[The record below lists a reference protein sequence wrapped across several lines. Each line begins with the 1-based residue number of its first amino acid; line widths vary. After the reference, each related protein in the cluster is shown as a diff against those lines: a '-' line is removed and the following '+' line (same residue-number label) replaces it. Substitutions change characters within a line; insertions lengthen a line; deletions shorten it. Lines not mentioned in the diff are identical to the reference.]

1 MHTISRD
8 TPTRRSTPFVS
19 CEGDVFDVHT
29 IGDGTVS
36 GTFYK
41 ATDVAN
47 LVGVTGAKV
56 VKATVEDEMCFR
68 FGSDATDPV
77 YISLDGLVQYMFNS
91 RKARK
96 GPYAKWML
104 DILHP
109 FMQRDDVAIIELAKE
124 SLSKTIPSEVAV
136 CFEMGIYLI
145 LVGTVEQ
152 LQDKCTVPT
161 EADDNHVVVKLGMS
175 KTSIMRR
182 LTAHEGK
189 FPGAERLAVIY
200 MPAELASKAEKAVKD
215 FFHELH
221 DAKPFM
227 YEGQTEVFSLPREK
241 LQSIV
246 GHFTDIAKEVGSVNV
261 KHNLSHTIETLKL
274 NLEHTSDIM
283 KTLEEDKV
291 SLKEETTVL
300 KDEKALLKEENARLS
315 HRLNLI
321 SERRDDDQYKHAEE
335 LREIR
340 TKLDLKR
347 DTSRKV

>member
-1 MHTISRD
+1 MSQNA
-8 TPTRRSTPFVS
+8 S
-19 CEGDVFDVHT
+19 
-29 IGDGTVS
+29 
-36 GTFYK
+36 K
-41 ATDVAN
+41 AP
-47 LVGVTGAKV
+47 V
-56 VKATVEDEMCFR
+56 V
-68 FGSDATDPV
+68 
-77 YISLDGLVQYMFNS
+77 
-91 RKARK
+91 
-96 GPYAKWML
+96 
-104 DILHP
+104 
-109 FMQRDDVAIIELAKE
+109 
-124 SLSKTIPSEVAV
+124 
-136 CFEMGIYLI
+136 
-145 LVGTVEQ
+145 
-152 LQDKCTVPT
+152 VPT

-200 MPAELASKAEKAVKD
+200 MPAELAYKAEKAVKD

-261 KHNLSHTIETLKL
+261 KHSLSHTIETLKL

-283 KTLEEDKV
+283 KTLEAENV
-291 SLKEETTVL
+291 VI
-300 KDEKALLKEENARLS
+300 KDEKVILKEENARLS

-340 TKLDLKR
+340 TKLDLANVQIMKLGMSAPMRKR
-347 DTSRKV
+347 LKLDD